1 MKETKQ
7 KEYIQSLI
15 EESVSRE
22 EQIIRIQELYNICKE
37 HFTERDFTELSL
49 LAVRF
54 ALPWVRRHLW
64 NAGCYSHDNED
75 TVMQEVRIAIWKTI
89 VDAGNAGHEIDRFAY
104 YILSI
109 CKNKT
114 FDVIRLEMRERK
126 RRDLNPI
133 GEENRDGE
141 SIPMGKL
148 PSNYDDYGEKDEKR
162 QIYES
167 VFRIYCFSMM
177 NSTAFPPRCLALHY
191 ARVLPHLLSEI
202 PDTKAA
208 SAKWAF
214 ERMDHLSVRML
225 TQDSEQT
232 LKECVDEKLEWGPRY
247 VEQLGNEI
255 LVNEKRLCLGDVIYT
270 SIYDKDKIEDWSDSM
285 HRTVMKK
292 AVKILVEDQTLLGLV
307 TEYAST
313 ERVLRRFLKN
323 KEEKRR

>member
-114 FDVIRLEMRERK
+114 FDVIRLEMRERASK
-126 RRDLNPI
+126 LIWKLFVSAGTTLSLSPAPVMYGPYSGKYGAKTTTSSPGSVTALTAWAIAPAAPVVRDT
-133 GEENRDGE
+133 G
-141 SIPMGKL
+141 
-148 PSNYDDYGEKDEKR
+148 
-162 QIYES
+162 YES
-167 VFRIYCFSMM
+167 CFRKMGF
-177 NSTAFPPRCLALHY
+177 
-191 ARVLPHLLSEI
+191 
-202 PDTKAA
+202 
-208 SAKWAF
+208 
-214 ERMDHLSVRML
+214 
-225 TQDSEQT
+225 
-232 LKECVDEKLEWGPRY
+232 
-247 VEQLGNEI
+247 
-255 LVNEKRLCLGDVIYT
+255 
-270 SIYDKDKIEDWSDSM
+270 
-285 HRTVMKK
+285 
-292 AVKILVEDQTLLGLV
+292 
-307 TEYAST
+307 
-313 ERVLRRFLKN
+313 
-323 KEEKRR
+323 